1 MSIPKEI
8 VAQLNALPIE
18 EVARRLGMEVGRHKA
33 LCFMHDDHH
42 PSLAFNVRKNMFYCF
57 VCQKGG
63 GSIRLVQD
71 HQGWSFLEA
80 CAWLGAE
87 FGIWWPGEGVETN
100 FESRAKGCEH
110 LDLLVKSSE
119 SISNFEF
126 QKTVISH
133 SKLEEPEVALDTEI
147 GERLMEYAT
156 LSRAARGFLFE
167 ERHYSPKVV
176 MDLHIGSLV
185 DAQRMASKL
194 IKTFGKERCEHS
206 GFFYQWNGRLHLCY
220 KAPCLLFPY
229 YDLEG
234 RLLSIQSRYLGEFDD
249 QTTRFVFPRGVRQRL
264 FNMPVLKG
272 LRPDEPLYVSE
283 GVTDCLALL
292 SDGKKAV
299 AFPSSSI
306 CHPEDVRLLAHKF
319 LFMYP
324 DRDAAGESLY
334 TRLNQAL
341 EPTGTALHRL
351 DLPEGCKDYSEYY
364 SSLLSGTPASTL

>member
-1 MSIPKEI
+1 MTIPKEI
-8 VAQLNALPIE
+8 VERLKGVPIE

-42 PSLAFNVRKNMFYCF
+42 PSLAFNVRKNMYYCF

-63 GSIRLVQD
+63 GPIQLVQA
-71 HQGWSFLEA
+71 HQGWSFPEA
-80 CAWLGAE
+80 CVWLGAE
-87 FGIWWPGEGVETN
+87 FGIWWPNEGE
-100 FESRAKGCEH
+100 FEAKKLKRRINSTISAQPKKEEQEVV
-110 LDLLVKSSE
+110 LDR
-119 SISNFEF
+119 
-126 QKTVISH
+126 
-133 SKLEEPEVALDTEI
+133 EI
-147 GERLMEYAT
+147 GEWIVAHTELTDE
-156 LSRAARGFLFE
+156 ARHFLFD
-167 ERHYSPKVV
+167 ERCYQPEVV
-176 MDLHIGSLV
+176 AALHIRSLS
-185 DAQRMASKL
+185 DSRQLTSNL
-194 IKTFGKERCEHS
+194 IHTFGRERCASS
-206 GFFYQWNGRLHLCY
+206 GFFYQWNKRLHLCY
-220 KAPCLLFPY
+220 KAPCLLFPF

-234 RLLSIQSRYLGEFDD
+234 RLLSIQSRFLGEIDD

-264 FNMPVLKG
+264 FNMPVLKD

-324 DRDAAGESLY
+324 DRDAAGETLY
-334 TRLNQAL
+334 TRLNDAL
-341 EPTGTALHRL
+341 KSTGTALHRL

-364 SSLLSGTPASTL
+364 LTICH

>member
-1 MSIPKEI
+1 MERLKG
-8 VAQLNALPIE
+8 VPIE

-42 PSLAFNVRKNMFYCF
+42 PSLAFNVRKNMYYCF

-63 GSIRLVQD
+63 GPIQLVQA
-71 HQGWSFLEA
+71 HQGWSFPEA
-80 CAWLGAE
+80 CVWLGAE
-87 FGIWWPGEGVETN
+87 FGIWWPEEDDT
-100 FESRAKGCEH
+100 EP
-110 LDLLVKSSE
+110 
-119 SISNFEF
+119 
-126 QKTVISH
+126 KTPRQRSQPAVISH
-133 SKLEEPEVALDTEI
+133 PKQEEPEVVLDTEI

-156 LSRAARGFLFE
+156 LSKAARKFLFE

-176 MDLHIGSLV
+176 SDLHVGSLV
-185 DAQRMASKL
+185 DAQRMAVKL

-206 GFFYQWNGRLHLCY
+206 GLFYQRNGRLHLCY
-220 KAPCLLFPY
+220 EAPCLLFPY

-234 RLLSIQSRYLGEFDD
+234 RLLSIQSRYLGEIDD

-264 FNMPVLKG
+264 FNMPVLKD

-324 DRDAAGESLY
+324 DRDAAGETLY

-341 EPTGTALHRL
+341 ESTGTALHRL

-364 SSLLSGTPASTL
+364 LTICH